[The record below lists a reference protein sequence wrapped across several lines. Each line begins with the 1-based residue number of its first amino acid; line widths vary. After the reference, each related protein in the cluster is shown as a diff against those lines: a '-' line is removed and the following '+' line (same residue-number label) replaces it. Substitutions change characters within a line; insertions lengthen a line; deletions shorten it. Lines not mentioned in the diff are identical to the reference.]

1 MGAVAGHGVVRL
13 VAGELEA
20 VVSTGAAPGVELLTA
35 QTSHQAGLAGL
46 EVGHFVQM
54 SLPRR
59 VLLGGL
65 DVDLLVDLVPVVYV
79 GHHHPGEQG
88 RLLQLQPAAGGRHH

>member
-1 MGAVAGHGVVRL
+1 M
-13 VAGELEA
+13 
-20 VVSTGAAPGVELLTA
+20 
-35 QTSHQAGLAGL
+35 
-46 EVGHFVQM
+46 F
-54 SLPRR
+54 LPRR

-88 RLLQLQPAAGGRHH
+88 RLLQLQPAAGGRHHQVVLAVRWGNTVFIEEETRIELREQHSRLETL